1 MDSNH
6 CCAES
11 IYARGFYVR
20 CGPLMV
26 HLILLRQVNDRT
38 SYFGQSPPF
47 KPSGAVYGN
56 FDRRAVS
63 DFVLTTN
70 LPDATAF

>member
-1 MDSNH
+1 
-6 CCAES
+6 
-11 IYARGFYVR
+11 
-20 CGPLMV
+20 MV
-26 HLILLRQVNDRT
+26 HSIPLRQVNDRT